1 MKSWKTDVA
10 VLLIFF
16 VRDDVFSKTFEA
28 VKKAR
33 PRTLLLFQDGPREGR
48 PDDIE
53 GIKRCREIAEAIDW
67 DCTVYRNYQDKN
79 WACDP
84 ATFYS
89 HKWAFSLVDKCIILE
104 DDCVPT
110 QSFFPFCK
118 ELLDKYENDL
128 RISKI
133 AGMNNLGIF
142 EECPDDYFFCNGGSC
157 GWATWKRVADQ
168 WEEDYGFCEDAYSLG
183 TLKSNMIQKYGTRN
197 WKDFFNKCL
206 WQKKSGK
213 PFWESINSF
222 QRVLNNQL
230 CIVPKRNMICNI
242 GVSENATHSVSN
254 VKLLSKASQRFFAT
268 PAYECNFPLKHPKY
282 VIENVDYSRKLAKN
296 RSIFSKVDSIFRRLI
311 SGNYKS
317 IIVSIK
323 RRLNNDRI

>member
-48 PDDIE
+48 SDDIE

-79 WACDP
+79 WGCDP

-104 DDCVPT
+104 DDCVPS

-128 RISKI
+128 RISRI
-133 AGMNNLGIF
+133 AGMNNLGVF
-142 EECPDDYFFCNGGSC
+142 DECPDDYL
-157 GWATWKRVADQ
+157 
-168 WEEDYGFCEDAYSLG
+168 SL
-183 TLKSNMIQKYGTRN
+183 IH
-197 WKDFFNKCL
+197 
-206 WQKKSGK
+206 
-213 PFWESINSF
+213 I
-222 QRVLNNQL
+222 
-230 CIVPKRNMICNI
+230 
-242 GVSENATHSVSN
+242 
-254 VKLLSKASQRFFAT
+254 
-268 PAYECNFPLKHPKY
+268 
-282 VIENVDYSRKLAKN
+282 
-296 RSIFSKVDSIFRRLI
+296 
-311 SGNYKS
+311 
-317 IIVSIK
+317 
-323 RRLNNDRI
+323 

>member
-48 PDDIE
+48 SDDIE

-79 WACDP
+79 WGCDP

-104 DDCVPT
+104 DDCVPS

-128 RISKI
+128 RISRI
-133 AGMNNLGIF
+133 AGMNNLGVF
-142 EECPDDYFFCNGGSC
+142 DECPDDYFFTNGGSVW

-168 WEEDYGFCEDAYSLG
+168 WEEDYGFCEDAYSLE

-197 WKDFFNKCL
+197 WKAFFNKCL
-206 WQKKSGK
+206 WQTVLGK
-213 PFWESINSF
+213 
-222 QRVLNNQL
+222 
-230 CIVPKRNMICNI
+230 
-242 GVSENATHSVSN
+242 
-254 VKLLSKASQRFFAT
+254 
-268 PAYECNFPLKHPKY
+268 Y
-282 VIENVDYSRKLAKN
+282 
-296 RSIFSKVDSIFRRLI
+296 
-311 SGNYKS
+311 
-317 IIVSIK
+317 
-323 RRLNNDRI
+323 